1 MTSVSYSELTIEQG
15 SGDYSSH
22 VLISITSTGEYLA
35 MIENASISDITA
47 AVFASTSTADQT
59 FSGTSDNDTFV
70 GGAGSD
76 TFTTGAGTDV
86 IYGHG
91 GDDTITINSTGAKT
105 VNGGAGT
112 DTLII
117 SYSGITSLGDFV
129 ISSDGD
135 YTVLTDANG
144 GVIKYKSIENLTVG
158 DYAYSEISAGQNKR
172 VFWSSSESTA
182 YLQDGTPTDDSYAGG
197 WIHLSGRY
205 VENPGIYWPSSAE
218 DYSGDCIPYRPLI

>member
-1 MTSVSYSELTIEQG
+1 MI
-15 SGDYSSH
+15 
-22 VLISITSTGEYLA
+22 LISITSTGEYMA
-35 MIENASISDITA
+35 VMHTQGQNGEATITSSDITA
-47 AVFASTSTADQT
+47 ADFVSTSTADQT
-59 FSGTSDNDTFV
+59 FSGTSGSDTFV

-91 GDDTITINSTGAKT
+91 GDDTIT
-105 VNGGAGT
+105 VNGSGSKTINGGGGT
-112 DTLII
+112 DSLII

-158 DYAYSEISAGQNKR
+158 DYAYTYQGLSNGYGNAYFSSTEGAVYLLVDSRERYSRILQIS
-172 VFWSSSESTA
+172 
-182 YLQDGTPTDDSYAGG
+182 
-197 WIHLSGRY
+197 
-205 VENPGIYWPSSAE
+205 
-218 DYSGDCIPYRPLI
+218 C